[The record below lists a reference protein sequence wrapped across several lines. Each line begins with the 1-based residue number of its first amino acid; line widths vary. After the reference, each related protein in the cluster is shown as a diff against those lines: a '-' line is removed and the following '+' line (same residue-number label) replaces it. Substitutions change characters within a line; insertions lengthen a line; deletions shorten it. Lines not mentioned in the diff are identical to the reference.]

1 VDSFDRNALWRR
13 RIAPFTP
20 LPSGAPRATR
30 RDDGFFE
37 GIHAQDP
44 RDSPSAPAG
53 GFPQGHLVCLC
64 PIPPSGRPSRMGG
77 WIPSAWQAQSSSA
90 ARAWASAVPAGISA
104 CSRTPLSP
112 LVAIARWTRT
122 PSRAYRDRSGA
133 MMVSRMRKDGQQRA
147 WLALTW
153 DSRRQCAH
161 DDQNPPHRAGFH
173 SSHAQAPP

>member
-1 VDSFDRNALWRR
+1 MA
-13 RIAPFTP
+13 
-20 LPSGAPRATR
+20 
-30 RDDGFFE
+30 
-37 GIHAQDP
+37 AQD
-44 RDSPSAPAG
+44 SPLHTSTFCCFQMRPGGTMAFSRASVRKIREILRLHLQA
-53 GFPQGHLVCLC
+53 GFPQGHLVRLC

-90 ARAWASAVPAGISA
+90 ARAWPSAVPAGISA

-161 DDQNPPHRAGFH
+161 DDQNPSHRAGFH